1 LENTSVHL
9 LMVAALALIIS
20 LVLFTVAALDYPFQ
34 GDIRVGPDAFE
45 QVLGRF
51 ESSKLSDL

>member
-1 LENTSVHL
+1 
-9 LMVAALALIIS
+9 MVASLTLVIA
-20 LVLFTVAALDYPFQ
+20 LVLFTVAVLDYPFD
-34 GDIRVGPDAFE
+34 GDVSIGPEAFE